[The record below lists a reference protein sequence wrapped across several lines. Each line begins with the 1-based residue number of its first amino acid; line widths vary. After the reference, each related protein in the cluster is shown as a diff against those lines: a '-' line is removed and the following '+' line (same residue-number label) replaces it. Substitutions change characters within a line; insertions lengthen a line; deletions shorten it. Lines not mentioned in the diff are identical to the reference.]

1 MRSYFRLGLIL
12 NLIGGLLYS
21 YTKYREGF
29 QARRINGQKIK
40 RADSR
45 DYYYDLN
52 QNTKE
57 SRNSLAT
64 IESLVGDINCD
75 RNNIGTT
82 LSRSIIVSEKVRG
95 LIYFRQIFVQPQIVL
110 CYCT

>member
-1 MRSYFRLGLIL
+1 MRFYFRQGLIL
-12 NLIGGLLYS
+12 NLLGGVLYS
-21 YTKYREGF
+21 YAKYKDGSQDQRK
-29 QARRINGQKIK
+29 NGQKIR

-64 IESLVGDINCD
+64 IETLVGDINCD
-75 RNNIGTT
+75 PNNIGTT
-82 LSRSIIVSEKVRG
+82 ISRSIMISEKVI
-95 LIYFRQIFVQPQIVL
+95 LVTLFR
-110 CYCT
+110 